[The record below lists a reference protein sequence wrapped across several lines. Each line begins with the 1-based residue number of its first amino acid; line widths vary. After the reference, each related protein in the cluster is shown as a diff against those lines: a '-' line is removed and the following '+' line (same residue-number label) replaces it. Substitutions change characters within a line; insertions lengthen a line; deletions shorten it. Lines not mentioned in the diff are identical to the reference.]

1 MDEEEKKMRKL
12 AAEADDKEESYYRKA
27 MERKAEQSRV
37 AQLQAPPKRGKKP
50 PVSEKAVEAA
60 VKKRKAAASKF
71 PRGVE
76 IDEDELEAREFRK
89 NQERA
94 REIGGAFS
102 TIADYE
108 EEEYKRK
115 QHRKENPVP
124 KLSQTEEDLVE
135 QYDNLS
141 LRTGKH
147 RLGTHN
153 LYYMWQEGAE
163 WEKSK
168 GRGDIMGDGNTFE
181 SFLKTRLKYLLQEAF
196 PAGSDFKERP
206 KFTLMR
212 DLAKGHKGVPDDP
225 TIDQKTGLAK
235 PVAPPPPTSPNPS
248 RLWLI
253 KEGLVKD
260 NTELAIP
267 DYPDPE
273 KKVPLL

>member
-27 MERKAEQSRV
+27 MERKAEQSRM

-50 PVSEKAVEAA
+50 LVSERAVNAAVE
-60 VKKRKAAASKF
+60 KRKAAANKF

-89 NQERA
+89 EQERR
-94 REIGGAFS
+94 REIGGGFS
-102 TIADYE
+102 IIADYE

-124 KLSQTEEDLVE
+124 KLSQTEKDLVE
-135 QYDNLS
+135 EFDN
-141 LRTGKH
+141 RN
-147 RLGTHN
+147 RLLGRPQWGANN
-153 LYYMWQEGAE
+153 LYQL
-163 WEKSK
+163 WEEDSMNLKSK
-168 GRGDIMGDGNTFE
+168 TFE
-181 SFLKTRLKYLLQEAF
+181 DFLKARLKMVKRWRKL
-196 PAGSDFKERP
+196 P
-206 KFTLMR
+206 KFRLMR
-212 DLAKGHKGVPDDP
+212 DLAKGHKGVPNDP

-253 KEGLVKD
+253 KEGLVKG
-260 NTELAIP
+260 NMELP
-267 DYPDPE
+267 RPEYPDPI
-273 KKVPLL
+273 KKMPIL